1 MKIIAFNVV
10 QDPWR
15 EFIKEEE
22 FHAEDVNHERVNETG
37 GTIHFTASLKRVSA
51 DRKDLSLA
59 DYKIELNPAELGP
72 GCSFARRY
80 GSKSF
85 FRLKLGK
92 GLVQADTYTLL
103 DFLRKPIILCNSVYR
118 AFYGKEQTVFYF
130 KTNER
135 WDAESAVI
143 LPDRAPLGLGLRE
156 FLTWHNPMIEKN
168 NRQVIGVY
176 RYTGLNLTPFLDNG
190 KVGSSLFS
198 GFVEFCAWN
207 HIGRTSY

>member
-1 MKIIAFNVV
+1 VFNVV

-15 EFIKEEE
+15 EFVKEEE
-22 FHAEDVNHERVNETG
+22 FHAEDVGHERVNEKG

-51 DRKDLSLA
+51 DRKNVSLA

-72 GCSFARRY
+72 SCSFARRY

-92 GLVQADTYTLL
+92 GLVQADNSTLP

-118 AFYGKEQTVFYF
+118 AFHGKEQTVFYF

-135 WDAESAVI
+135 WDAARAVI
-143 LPDRAPLGLGLRE
+143 LPDRTPLGLGLRE

-168 NRQVIGVY
+168 NRQVINVY
-176 RYTGLNLTPFLDNG
+176 RYTGLSLIPFLDNG
-190 KVGSSLFS
+190 EVGSSLFS

-207 HIGRTSY
+207 HIGRRSYRNH